1 MPLIEAK
8 IWPGRTAEE
17 KATLARKLIDATV
30 EAMNVPARSVRVI
43 IYEIPKENWAAGG
56 ENKAAQA

>member
-17 KATLARKLIDATV
+17 KATLARKLIDATT
-30 EAMNVPARSVRVI
+30 EAMDVPARSVRII
-43 IYEIPKENWAAGG
+43 IYEIPKDNWAAGG
-56 ENKAAQA
+56 EDKPARA